1 MALCLTQTADGFQ
14 VANPQPTQYT
24 TCTHLVASPNE
35 LASNFQLSAN
45 DGLQIAMSIIAVWGV
60 GFAFRAIATYL
71 KQGNENEQN

>member
-14 VANPQPTQYT
+14 LANPQPTQYT

-35 LASNFQLSAN
+35 LASNYTLTAN
-45 DGLQIAMSIIAVWGV
+45 EGLQISMAIIVVWGV
-60 GFAFRAIATYL
+60 GFAFRAIATML